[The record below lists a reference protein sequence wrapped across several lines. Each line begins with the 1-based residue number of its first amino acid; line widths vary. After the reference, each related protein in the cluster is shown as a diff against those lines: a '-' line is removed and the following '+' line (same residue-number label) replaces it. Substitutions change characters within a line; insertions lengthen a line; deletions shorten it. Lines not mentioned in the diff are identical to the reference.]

1 MFKLKISNLTS
12 AKRLSQEWATHTI
25 SLIDPDI
32 DDITLPIA
40 GKESL
45 LRRYYFHDVN
55 PKYTPSE
62 YLKPATPEQIQEILE
77 FSAWL
82 EPTDKLLVHCHAGI
96 SRSTAVAIG
105 ILCQHGLT
113 PKKAFTHVLQIR
125 PLASPN
131 RHILALFDDILKL
144 EGKLVAAYPQVFAR
158 SMFLMLLRC
167 LQRPAGSPRRSETQ
181 GKL

>member
-1 MFKLKISNLTS
+1 MFKLKISNLTD

-25 SLIDPDI
+25 SLLDPDI
-32 DDITLPIA
+32 DGITLPIA

-125 PLASPN
+125 PIASPN
-131 RHILALFDDILKL
+131 RHILALFDDILRL
-144 EGKLVAAYPQVFAR
+144 EGKLVAAYPL
-158 SMFLMLLRC
+158 S
-167 LQRPAGSPRRSETQ
+167 
-181 GKL
+181 